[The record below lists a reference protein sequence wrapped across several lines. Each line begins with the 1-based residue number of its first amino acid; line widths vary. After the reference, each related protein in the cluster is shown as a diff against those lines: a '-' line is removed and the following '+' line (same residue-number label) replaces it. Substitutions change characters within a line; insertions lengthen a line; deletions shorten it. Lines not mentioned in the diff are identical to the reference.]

1 MIKKIIT
8 YENILCED
16 IKKNSIKK
24 ILKKYKKISKN
35 IFENIQKKNL
45 TLNIL
50 SKNYKFNFRQNDLK
64 KFREF
69 KNLVIIGMGGSIL
82 GAEAISFFLNS
93 KIKKKF
99 ISLMI
104 LIYQR

>member
-35 IFENIQKKNL
+35 IFENIQKKKL
-45 TLNIL
+45 
-50 SKNYKFNFRQNDLK
+50 D
-64 KFREF
+64 F
-69 KNLVIIGMGGSIL
+69 KYFEQKL
-82 GAEAISFFLNS
+82 
-93 KIKKKF
+93 
-99 ISLMI
+99 
-104 LIYQR
+104 

>member
-35 IFENIQKKNL
+35 IFKNIQKKKL
-45 TLNIL
+45 
-50 SKNYKFNFRQNDLK
+50 D
-64 KFREF
+64 F
-69 KNLVIIGMGGSIL
+69 KYFEQKL
-82 GAEAISFFLNS
+82 
-93 KIKKKF
+93 
-99 ISLMI
+99 
-104 LIYQR
+104 

>member
-50 SKNYKFNFRQNDLK
+50 NKNYKFNFRQSDLK
-64 KFREF
+64 KFRE
-69 KNLVIIGMGGSIL
+69 L
-82 GAEAISFFLNS
+82 AR
-93 KIKKKF
+93 
-99 ISLMI
+99 
-104 LIYQR
+104 Y